1 MGTECDIA
9 STADP
14 DWLRGEW
21 HRVTRRAGWP
31 SRVEWHSA
39 AVELCIE
46 SFVTT
51 GHVRSACMALGRDRA
66 AAEIPLDVALCELD
80 ALFLCALALPA
91 DGAVVQ
97 AYVSARVRAT
107 APGTLPPG
115 TDPLTEL
122 PSAALLQQRLKA
134 RTGAGERTRLLVV
147 QLEIP
152 ETRYWHHVRHLLLT
166 ARHMERALGE
176 DVYAVP
182 AGRLMAL
189 VDGDDPALPDRLD
202 RLCRAPVDPLGGTQ
216 GVPGPVPSVPRPH
229 VRLAIEPGMPQGS

>member
-31 SRVEWHSA
+31 ARVEWHSE

-66 AAEIPLDVALCELD
+66 AAEIPLDVALAELD
-80 ALFLCALALPA
+80 ALFLCALAHATPA
-91 DGAVVQ
+91 SVVQ
-97 AYVSARVRAT
+97 AYVSTRSRAT

-122 PSAALLQQRLKA
+122 PSAALLQRRLQE
-134 RTGAGERTRLLVV
+134 RVGSGEHTRLVVV
-147 QLEIP
+147 QLEVA
-152 ETRYWHHVRHLLLT
+152 ESRFWAHLRHLLLT
-166 ARHMERALGE
+166 ARHMSRALEE
-176 DVYAVP
+176 DVHAVP

-189 VDGDDPALPDRLD
+189 VDGDDAALPDRLD
-202 RLCRAPVDPLGGTQ
+202 RLCRAPVDPLAGVQ
-216 GVPGPVPSVPRPH
+216 GAPGHVPSVPRPH
-229 VRLAIEPGMPQGS
+229 VRLAVEPGTPQGS